1 MAEAIRQIPI
11 DRSAKRRRMSKLAW
25 RDEIEGWLFASP
37 WIIGFVVFT
46 AGPMIASIALSLFE
60 YDFLTAPNWVGLNNY
75 VAAFTADPLF
85 WKSLAVTSIYSFV
98 SIPLMLVFGFM
109 IALLMNQKIVGIYAF
124 RTIYY
129 IPTILPSVAVA
140 YLWSWILNPQFG
152 LLNYFLSAL
161 FGIKGPG
168 WLASESWALP
178 ALIIMSLWGVGAPMV
193 IYLAGLQGIPSYLYE
208 AADLDGASTFAKFWY
223 VTVPMMSPIIFF
235 NLIMG
240 IIGSFQVFT
249 NAYIMTQGGPNYATY
264 FYMLYL
270 YDSAFRY
277 FRMGYG
283 SALAWV
289 LFAVIMVLT
298 LIQFLLGKRW
308 VYTGNLQR

>member
-178 ALIIMSLWGVGAPMV
+178 ALIIM
-193 IYLAGLQGIPSYLYE
+193 
-208 AADLDGASTFAKFWY
+208 
-223 VTVPMMSPIIFF
+223 
-235 NLIMG
+235 
-240 IIGSFQVFT
+240 
-249 NAYIMTQGGPNYATY
+249 
-264 FYMLYL
+264 
-270 YDSAFRY
+270 
-277 FRMGYG
+277 
-283 SALAWV
+283 
-289 LFAVIMVLT
+289 
-298 LIQFLLGKRW
+298 
-308 VYTGNLQR
+308 